1 MYDTVC
7 TVVRRTPAAASGRS
21 SLGCMMATE
30 KVIRIIAATVCLA
43 ACVDAYQHA
52 TFSAARSLPSLRS
65 AICIKMAADKK
76 HTKGGRGSASNAKGF
91 GARTVK
97 KEAIKP
103 LSHPQ
108 LIAVDLGKGK
118 QVTVNVPKVEE
129 EPTEAE
135 MSLDGNLDSLLSKYS
150 HLYGAGDVVWPASV
164 ALARMLAHV
173 PSFTA
178 GKRVLELGA
187 GLGLAGLAAAAHA
200 GTKRVVL
207 TDRDDTVL
215 EFARGAIR
223 SNGLLEGADVS
234 TAILDWGADAAGIAA
249 SIGPESFDVIIAADI
264 LYDAAACELL
274 ASLLAKLMPASTV
287 GQGHGPMSRAL
298 LADPSQRTNR
308 PAFAKACAKL
318 GLSVSVDVLPG
329 PEDMQL
335 VGVMRDQD

>member
-1 MYDTVC
+1 MGSVT
-7 TVVRRTPAAASGRS
+7 R
-21 SLGCMMATE
+21 L
-30 KVIRIIAATVCLA
+30 IAVTVCLA

-65 AICIKMAADKK
+65 AICIKMADKK

-97 KEAIKP
+97 REAIKP
-103 LSHPQ
+103 PSHPQ

-118 QVTVNVPKVEE
+118 QVTVSVPKVEE

-135 MSLDGNLDSLLSKYS
+135 MSLDGNRDSLLSKYS

-187 GLGLAGLAAAAHA
+187 GLGLAGLSAAAHA

-207 TDRDDTVL
+207 TDRDATVL
-215 EFARGAIR
+215 ELARGAIR
-223 SNGLLEGADVS
+223 SNGLLEGVDVS
-234 TAILDWGADAAGIAA
+234 TAILDWGADAAAIAS

-264 LYDAAACELL
+264 LYDASACELL
-274 ASLLAKLMPASTV
+274 ASLLAKLMPVPTV
-287 GQGHGPMSRAL
+287 GQGEGTMSRAL

-308 PAFAKACAKL
+308 PAFAKACATL

-335 VGVMRDQD
+335 VGVMRDQN